1 MATHSKSHNL
11 DNTDDL
17 ASPEAALDSIPNPTA
32 MYRTVV
38 DTRAVNEQLLI
49 AGLRAQE
56 LAEQLQRQLA
66 FINAITDSLGEGVYA
81 LDNAGRITFV
91 NPAAE
96 QLLGWT
102 KVELVGRYA
111 REVIHMQSMNQVRIT
126 PEDTSLQAMIHPG
139 TTYHDD
145 AMLADRNGNT
155 FPVAFSAA
163 SIDADGQVVGAVV
176 AFRDMTEV
184 RRLQQAQEEYLALIS
199 HDLRT
204 PLTVIIGRT
213 EMLLQTLTRQ
223 GLEREARSAKII
235 VESSNRMNHMITS
248 LLDRSRLETGQDVIH
263 LEPADLVQLA
273 TRIIE
278 QIVMPTSRKQ
288 IHMEGVTELP
298 VVVDAAQIERVIGN
312 LLSNALK
319 FSPPGSPVVVR
330 VSYENGRA
338 LLSVADLGGG
348 IDPQMLPHVFEK
360 HYRVRKDVEGSGLG
374 LYISRLIVEAHGG
387 RLWAESGIGVGS
399 LFTFALPITP

>member
-1 MATHSKSHNL
+1 MATHRELHHIDKNS
-11 DNTDDL
+11 DP
-17 ASPEAALDSIPNPTA
+17 ASTEAVLDSIPNPIA

-38 DTRAVNEQLLI
+38 DTRAVNEQLLM

-96 QLLGWT
+96 QFLGWT
-102 KVELVGRYA
+102 KAELLGRYA
-111 REVIHMQSMNQVRIT
+111 REVIHMQSMNHVRIT
-126 PEDTSLQAMIHPG
+126 PEDISLQAMIHPSI
-139 TTYHDD
+139 TYRED
-145 AMLADRNGNT
+145 ALLADRNGNM

-163 SIDADGQVVGAVV
+163 PIDADEQVVGAVV

-223 GLEREARSAKII
+223 GLEREARNAKII
-235 VESSNRMNHMITS
+235 VESSQRMNRMITN
-248 LLDRSRLETGQDVIH
+248 LLERSRLETGHDIMQ
-263 LEPADLVQLA
+263 LGPADMVQLA
-273 TRIIE
+273 TRIVE
-278 QIVMPTSRKQ
+278 QIGMPTDGKQ
-288 IHMEGVTELP
+288 IHVEGVAELP
-298 VVVDAAQIERVIGN
+298 VVIDIVQIERVIGN
-312 LLSNALK
+312 LVSNALK
-319 FSPPGSPVVVR
+319 FSPPGSFVVVR
-330 VSYENGRA
+330 VSCDNNSA
-338 LLSVADLGGG
+338 LVSVADRGSG
-348 IDPQMLPHVFEK
+348 IDPQALPHVFDK
-360 HYRVRKDVEGSGLG
+360 HYRVRKDIEGNGLG
-374 LYISRLIVEAHGG
+374 LYISRLIIEAHGG
-387 RLWAESGIGVGS
+387 RVWAESEVGVGS
-399 LFTFALPITP
+399 LFTFALPMAS